1 VTGGYGWQKLERV
14 DDERLAPLGYSTE
27 QRFGGSLLGA
37 GAVARALF
45 PIDRA
50 FLELGGTADLLAARR
65 GEQTTSF
72 VALGVEAG
80 AGFSF

>member
-14 DDERLAPLGYSTE
+14 DDERLTPLGYSTE
-27 QRFGGSLLGA
+27 QRFGGS
-37 GAVARALF
+37 
-45 PIDRA
+45 
-50 FLELGGTADLLAARR
+50 LLAARR